1 MLGAR
6 VQVSCRDALPVKIS
20 KDGRPKL
27 HTALFS
33 SEFRLLQRTA
43 KYRQC
48 EQRREDPSSR
58 VPPREPALLS
68 SSPTRGEAAW
78 KCRGPRTPA
87 IFYKISVK
95 SLFRI
100 VLQWSRPRRSMK
112 QTPAAFSAAFAPEP
126 NSIQSLP
133 QISLSDVQTAENPW
147 TEENSFL
154 LHTGKISP
162 PKKIEKTETEQG
174 FFFCQTVSV

>member
-58 VPPREPALLS
+58 VPPRELAVL
-68 SSPTRGEAAW
+68 SSPTQFSHFLKPVSATC
-78 KCRGPRTPA
+78 K
-87 IFYKISVK
+87 
-95 SLFRI
+95 
-100 VLQWSRPRRSMK
+100 LQ
-112 QTPAAFSAAFAPEP
+112 
-126 NSIQSLP
+126 
-133 QISLSDVQTAENPW
+133 NP
-147 TEENSFL
+147 
-154 LHTGKISP
+154 
-162 PKKIEKTETEQG
+162 
-174 FFFCQTVSV
+174 